1 MEESQK
7 RKRQLAA
14 AADDEG
20 ERKDRGRVTE
30 DEVERF
36 FAIVRRLQDAKSSLW
51 SEHHDIRDGGGDDR
65 GEKKIARREV
75 AAPRW
80 RPRFVLEDF
89 EGVADGDDGV
99 GSPSAVDGKVS
110 YGGGADLE
118 IDLNVEP
125 GRNRL

>member
-14 AADDEG
+14 DDEG
-20 ERKDRGRVTE
+20 EGKDRGRVTE
-30 DEVERF
+30 DEVEEF
-36 FAIVRRLQDAKSSLW
+36 FAIIRRLQDAKSSLW
-51 SEHHDIRDGGGDDR
+51 SEHHDIRDGGDQ
-65 GEKKIARREV
+65 GEKIIARREV
-75 AAPRW
+75 AEPRW

-110 YGGGADLE
+110 DGGGADLE
-118 IDLNVEP
+118 IDLSVEP

>member
-20 ERKDRGRVTE
+20 EGKDRGRVTE

-36 FAIVRRLQDAKSSLW
+36 FTIVRRLQDAKSSLW
-51 SEHHDIRDGGGDDR
+51 SEHHDIRDGGGDDQ

-75 AAPRW
+75 AEPRW
-80 RPRFVLEDF
+80 RPRFELEDF

-99 GSPSAVDGKVS
+99 GSPSPVDGKVS

-125 GRNRL
+125 